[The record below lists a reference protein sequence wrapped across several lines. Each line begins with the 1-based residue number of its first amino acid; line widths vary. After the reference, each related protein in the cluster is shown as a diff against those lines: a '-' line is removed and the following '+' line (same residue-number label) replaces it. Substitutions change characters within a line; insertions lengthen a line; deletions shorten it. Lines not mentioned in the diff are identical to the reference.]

1 MAAECLTLE
10 QLFEIIGHA
19 NEIELHC
26 RSYQV
31 DPGRMDVSVD
41 QALLVDASNGEAHL
55 PEDAEHL
62 NRREWTLAEG
72 LPVLR
77 VLRALL
83 GKVDEAAWRLRRIK
97 NQVVLVYLED
107 VRMPDLGLT
116 PKFLKGSLSSLLE
129 DV

>member
-19 NEIELHC
+19 DEVELHR

-31 DPGRMDVSVD
+31 DSGWVDVSVD

-62 NRREWTLAEG
+62 NRREWALAER
-72 LPVLR
+72 LPILR
-77 VLRALL
+77 MLRALL
-83 GKVDEAAWRLRRIK
+83 GKVDEAAWRLWRIK

-107 VRMPDLGLT
+107 VRMPDLGL
-116 PKFLKGSLSSLLE
+116 PSEFLEGSLSSLLE
-129 DV
+129 NV